1 MARFT
6 TGRAAWPAALGAA
19 AMLMLSAPASA
30 DPVDPV
36 PSPPPT
42 PDVSAPVQVVST
54 DQPAPAPPTPD
65 TSAPVQAVSTDH
77 SPPADQSVPHLSS
90 PENLPPGTTEIPD
103 EQGPRMSY
111 LRELWHAYQTQ
122 EVSGGDALLLL
133 TQRPMNATSAPPPGM
148 AVGPQAAP
156 IAPAAPAAEA
166 PPDAPAVLAPPG
178 PAPGP
183 PPELPPL
190 LPTTP

>member
-42 PDVSAPVQVVST
+42 TDVAAAVQAVST
-54 DQPAPAPPTPD
+54 DQPAPT
-65 TSAPVQAVSTDH
+65 
-77 SPPADQSVPHLSS
+77 DQSVPHLSS
-90 PENLPPGTTEIPD
+90 PENLPPGTTEVPD
-103 EQGPRMSY
+103 EESPRMSY

-133 TQRPMNATSAPPPGM
+133 TQRPMDATSAPPPGM

-156 IAPAAPAAEA
+156 IAPIAPAAPAAEV

-190 LPTTP
+190 LPPTP

>member
-1 MARFT
+1 
-6 TGRAAWPAALGAA
+6 
-19 AMLMLSAPASA
+19 
-30 DPVDPV
+30 
-36 PSPPPT
+36 
-42 PDVSAPVQVVST
+42 
-54 DQPAPAPPTPD
+54 
-65 TSAPVQAVSTDH
+65 
-77 SPPADQSVPHLSS
+77 
-90 PENLPPGTTEIPD
+90 
-103 EQGPRMSY
+103 MSY

-133 TQRPMNATSAPPPGM
+133 TQRPMDATSAPPPGM

-156 IAPAAPAAEA
+156 IAPAAEV

-190 LPTTP
+190 LPPTP